1 MNWKIIGRSLSQ
13 ADMRKRILG
22 VLGILLIYRILAHIP
37 VPLSDPQTLKQVLQ
51 NLFNSNTPQ
60 LLSFINVLSG
70 GALANFSIMIAGMGP
85 YINASIIMQLLTKA
99 IPKLEALHKEGES
112 GQKKINQYTRILT
125 FPLAIIQSI
134 GAIYL
139 VRQQAQQ
146 IGGIGDITAHTS
158 IWQWALMV
166 AALTGG
172 SMLLMWLGELV
183 TEKSVGNGISLIIT
197 VGIVSS
203 LPATASSIANS
214 VYDKTNKWHLFG
226 KTLPINEK
234 SFWYAAAILVAV
246 LVVTWVVV
254 MLNEA
259 ARRITVNYAKRVQ
272 GNRAYGGVTTI
283 LPVKLITAGVV
294 PIIFAVAFLSVPSF
308 VGQLLASNHSPHLQH
323 IGQNLTSW
331 FQSPSATTFQAGG
344 WQPYIYPVT
353 YFLLVFI
360 FTFFYTSVT
369 FNSKEIA
376 ENLQKQGGFIEG
388 VRSGLQTEK
397 YLSRTVNRLTLF
409 GAFALGLLALLPIIA
424 QIFLNTNVAIGGTSV
439 LILVSVSL
447 ETLRAVESRALMV
460 TYDQYQ
466 SDDFFYDSAAG
477 EESGAVT
484 GRRLRFL
491 PGRRKATPNETAT
504 QAEIREAEIVAKA
517 KPTKK
522 APVKKATPKKKAAP
536 KAKQ

>member
-1 MNWKIIGRSLSQ
+1 MNWKVIGRSLGHKE
-13 ADMRKRILG
+13 MRKRILA
-22 VLGILLIYRILAHIP
+22 VLGILIIFRILAHIP
-37 VPLSDPQTLKQVLQ
+37 VPLGDPETLKQVLE
-51 NLFNSNTPQ
+51 NLYAQTQSGSSQF
-60 LLSFINVLSG
+60 LSFVNVLSG
-70 GALANFSIMIAGMGP
+70 GALANFSIMIAGLGP

-99 IPKLEALHKEGES
+99 IPKLEAMRKEGEQ

-139 VRQQAQQ
+139 VKEYAQQ
-146 IGGIGDITAHTS
+146 YGGLGDITSSAS
-158 IWQWALMV
+158 FGQWVLMV

-172 SMLLMWLGELV
+172 SMLLMWLGEQI
-183 TEKSVGNGISLIIT
+183 TEKSVGNGISLLIT

-203 LPATASSIANS
+203 LPTTIAEIGGAI
-214 VYDKTNKWHLFG
+214 YDKTGQWVVFG
-226 KTLPINEK
+226 QKLPINEK
-234 SFWYAAAILVAV
+234 AFWYAIAILAV
-246 LVVTWVVV
+246 VIITTWLVV

-308 VGQLLASNHSPHLQH
+308 LGQILSTNSSAHLQE
-323 IGQNLTSW
+323 IGKNLVTW
-331 FQSPSATTFQAGG
+331 FQNPTAQTFATGG
-344 WQPYIYPVT
+344 WQAYIYPVT

-360 FTFFYTSVT
+360 FTFFYTSIT

-388 VRSGLQTEK
+388 VRSGFQTEK
-397 YLSRTVNRLTLF
+397 YLSKTVNKLTLF
-409 GAFALGLLALLPIIA
+409 GAFSLGMLALLPIIG
-424 QIFLNTNVAIGGTSV
+424 QIFLNTNIAIGGTSV

-466 SDDFFYDSAAG
+466 RDDFFHDDFGDNQEALDKQG
-477 EESGAVT
+477 KNHFG
-484 GRRLRFL
+484 FL
-491 PGRRKATPNETAT
+491 KRK
-504 QAEIREAEIVAKA
+504 KS
-517 KPTKK
+517 K
-522 APVKKATPKKKAAP
+522 
-536 KAKQ
+536 